1 MAAENV
7 KVPEGKEEIRI
18 LLVDDH
24 AIMLEGLT
32 LLIQNEPD
40 MIVCGEA
47 EDLPGAMGEIPKCKP
62 DLALIDISLKDSSG
76 IELIR
81 KIKKK
86 FPGLLT
92 IALSMHDELLI
103 AERALHAGAHG
114 YIMKRVG
121 IRKVIEAI
129 REVLKGNVY
138 ISQELR
144 EYVLKSYARHQGLP
158 KHSLV
163 GMLSDREFEVIQLIG
178 IGYRPREIASQL
190 ELSPKTI
197 ETYRYRIRQKLGL
210 ANTFELI
217 HFAIQWVKIETL
229 I

>member
-1 MAAENV
+1 MRV
-7 KVPEGKEEIRI
+7 WKGKKEIYI

-24 AIMLEGLT
+24 AIMREGLT

-47 EDLPGAMGEIPKCKP
+47 EDLPGAMDEIAKCKP

-76 IELIR
+76 LELIR

-86 FPGLLT
+86 YPGLLT

-103 AERALHAGAHG
+103 AERALHAGAQG
-114 YIMKRVG
+114 YIMKSVG
-121 IRKVIEAI
+121 IKKVIEAI
-129 REVLKGNVY
+129 REVLKGNIY
-138 ISQELR
+138 ISQKLR
-144 EYVLKSYARHQGLP
+144 ENILKSYARHQGLP
-158 KHSLV
+158 KYSLV
-163 GMLSDREFEVIQLIG
+163 EMLSDREFEVLQLIG
-178 IGYRPREIASQL
+178 RGYRPREIASQL

-210 ANTFELI
+210 ANTSELI
-217 HFAIQWVKIETL
+217 QFAIQRVKTETL